1 MYIEIYNVMLIFP
14 RDRFRTTVNVLGDSL
29 GAGIVNQFSQNELS
43 RLSQQKQRTATDNN
57 QFVD

>member
-1 MYIEIYNVMLIFP
+1 MLLFP
-14 RDRFRTTVNVLGDSL
+14 RDRFRTTINVLGDSL